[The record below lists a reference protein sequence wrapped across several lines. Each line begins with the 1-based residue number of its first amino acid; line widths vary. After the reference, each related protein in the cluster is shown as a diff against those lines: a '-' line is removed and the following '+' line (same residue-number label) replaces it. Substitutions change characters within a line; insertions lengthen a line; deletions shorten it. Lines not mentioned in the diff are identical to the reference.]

1 MIYDF
6 YLIILLFITITLIVI
21 FISKLEVHPFLTL
34 LFAGLFFGLFSG
46 MQLKTIASSLTSGFG
61 STLSSIGIVIVTGTI
76 IGVFLEKTGGA
87 MKIAESLLKIFKD
100 KKVPLVMNIMGFI
113 VSIPV
118 FCDSGFVILSSLNK
132 ALTKKAGLS
141 LSVTA
146 IALSLG
152 LYATHTMVPPTPGP
166 VAAAG
171 ILHADLGLVI
181 IFGLIVSIPV
191 SITGL
196 LFATHYG
203 KKYYIEPETC
213 SENIKIN
220 ENLQNKPSFIIS
232 IMPIF
237 IPILL
242 IVVKSISEY
251 PGLHVRNELIKDILS
266 FIGTPS
272 IALLIGFLFC
282 LLLPK
287 NNEKSI
293 FSTDGWVGIGVKN
306 AAIIILITAAGG
318 SFGQILR
325 DSHLSDIIGNYFSN
339 INVGLLLPFIIAA
352 ALKTAQGSSTV
363 AIITTA
369 SLIVPLLE
377 PMHLSSEIAKGLVVV
392 AIGAGSMVVSHA
404 NDSYFWVVTQ
414 FSNMGVKE
422 GYKLQ
427 TMGTLISG
435 CMGAL
440 VIFILSFILL

>member
-6 YLIILLFITITLIVI
+6 YLIILLFITIIFIVI
-21 FISKLEVHPFLTL
+21 FISKLEVHPLLTL

-46 MQLKTIASSLTSGFG
+46 MELKSIASSLTDGFG

-76 IGVFLEKTGGA
+76 IGVFLEKSGGA
-87 MKIAESLLKIFKD
+87 MKIAETLLKIFKD

-152 LYATHTMVPPTPGP
+152 LYAAHTMVPPTPGP

-181 IFGLIVSIPV
+181 IFGIIVSIPV

-196 LFATHYG
+196 LFAIHCG
-203 KKYYIEPETC
+203 KKYYIEPEV
-213 SENIKIN
+213 SLENIKIN
-220 ENLQNKPSFIIS
+220 KNLQNKPSFMIS
-232 IMPIF
+232 ILPIF

-242 IVVKSISEY
+242 IIVKSIIEY
-251 PGLHVRNELIKDILS
+251 PGLQFSNGLIKDILS

-272 IALLIGFLFC
+272 IAILIGFLFC

-287 NNEKSI
+287 SNENGR
-293 FSTDGWVGIGVKN
+293 FSTEGWVGLGVKN

-325 DSHLSDIIGNYFSN
+325 DSQLSGIIGNYFTN

-377 PMHLSSEIAKGLVVV
+377 PMHLSSEIAKALVVV

-414 FSNMGVKE
+414 FSNMSVKE